1 MMKKE
6 LLILVLSLCLVFN
19 VLGQRIEVFQLPD
32 MISGNEFNMA
42 EQQGAKAV
50 VLIFTSLSCPFSKL
64 YEDRI
69 SELNSIYSPDGFVF
83 VLIHPQVGQD
93 DEQIDAIRAKVTE
106 KKWTMPFLNDS
117 KQEVTRQFKITKLP
131 EVVVAVPSPTGFAL
145 AYRGAIDNNPQ
156 MASNA
161 NIRYLDSA
169 LQAIQNRRN
178 PSPASSRPVGCNIRT
193 GF

>member
-6 LLILVLSLCLVFN
+6 LLIFVLSVSLVFN
-19 VLGQRIEVFQLPD
+19 VLGQRVEVFQLPD
-32 MISGNEFNMA
+32 MISGTEFDLA
-42 EQQGAKAV
+42 EQQGSKAV
-50 VLIFTSLSCPFSKL
+50 VMIFTSLSCPFSKL

-69 SELNSIYSPDGFVF
+69 SELHRIYAADGFVF
-83 VLIHPQVGQD
+83 VLIHPQVGQE
-93 DEQIDAIRAKVTE
+93 DEQVEAVRARAKE
-106 KKWTMPFLNDS
+106 NKWTMPFLNDS
-117 KQEVTRQFKITKLP
+117 KQEVTRQLKITKLP

>member
-1 MMKKE
+1 MKRE
-6 LLILVLSLCLVFN
+6 LLIFLLTVCLAFN
-19 VLGQRIEVFQLPD
+19 VLGQRIEVFKLPE
-32 MISGNEFNMA
+32 IVSGVEFDLSEHQN
-42 EQQGAKAV
+42 AKAV
-50 VLIFTSLSCPFSKL
+50 VMIFTSLSCPFSKL

-69 SELNSIYSPDGFVF
+69 SELQRVYAPEGFVF

-93 DEQIDAIRAKVTE
+93 EEQEDAVRAKAIQE
-106 KKWTMPFLNDS
+106 KWNVLNDS
-117 KQEVTRQFKITKLP
+117 KQEVTRQLKITKLP

>member
-1 MMKKE
+1 MKRE
-6 LLILVLSLCLVFN
+6 LLIFLLTVCLAFN
-19 VLGQRIEVFQLPD
+19 VLGQRIEVFKLPD
-32 MISGNEFNMA
+32 IVSGGEFDLSEHQN
-42 EQQGAKAV
+42 AKAV
-50 VLIFTSLSCPFSKL
+50 VMIFTSLSCPFSKL

-69 SELNSIYSPDGFVF
+69 NELQRVYAPEGFVF

-93 DEQIDAIRAKVTE
+93 EEQEDAVRAKAIQE
-106 KKWTMPFLNDS
+106 KWNVLNDS
-117 KQEVTRQFKITKLP
+117 KQEVTRQLKITKLP

>member
-1 MMKKE
+1 MKRE
-6 LLILVLSLCLVFN
+6 LLIFLLTVCLAFN

-32 MISGNEFNMA
+32 IITGSEFDLA
-42 EQQGAKAV
+42 EQQGSKAV
-50 VLIFTSLSCPFSKL
+50 VMIFTSLSCPFSKL

-69 SELNSIYSPDGFVF
+69 NELQRVYAPEGFVF

-93 DEQIDAIRAKVTE
+93 EEQEDAVRAKAIQE
-106 KKWTMPFLNDS
+106 KWNVLNDS
-117 KQEVTRQFKITKLP
+117 KQEVTRQLKITKLP

>member
-1 MMKKE
+1 MMKSK
-6 LLILVLSLCLVFN
+6 LLIFLLTVCLAFN
-19 VLGQRIEVFQLPD
+19 VFGQRIEVFKLPD
-32 MISGNEFNMA
+32 IVSGTEFNLS
-42 EQQGAKAV
+42 EHQNAKAV
-50 VLIFTSLSCPFSKL
+50 VMVFTSLSCPFSKL

-69 SELNSIYSPDGFVF
+69 SELQRVYAPEGFVF

-93 DEQIDAIRAKVTE
+93 EDQEDAIRAKAIQE
-106 KKWTMPFLNDS
+106 KWDMPFLNDS
-117 KQEVTRQFKITKLP
+117 KQEITRQLKITKLP